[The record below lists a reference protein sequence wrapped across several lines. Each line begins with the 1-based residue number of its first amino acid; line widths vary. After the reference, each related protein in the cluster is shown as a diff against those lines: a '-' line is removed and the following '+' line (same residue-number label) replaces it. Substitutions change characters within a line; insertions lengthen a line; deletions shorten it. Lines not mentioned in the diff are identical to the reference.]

1 MNITRS
7 TLMLCD
13 VHIGRDGAREEDT
26 ARALIERLPHRYD
39 PDSTM
44 LAWLGDMT
52 DDGSREQIGVMGSI
66 MDRASEL
73 GFCQVATPG
82 NHDVARDGWQG
93 ASEHLHARFISRI
106 VLRGDLDV
114 TDMVAPW
121 YTTWGAWR
129 IVIADTMQAL
139 VGVDLRPDLARGEIG
154 AEQMRAIERLLIEH
168 DGPTML
174 FGHHHW
180 TYRTHYLTGDNALAD
195 VEAARRM
202 IMRARPDV
210 VGMGHKHRYELL
222 EIDGARV
229 AVAGARCTELQN
241 GWAPVVEIQ
250 TRGEALLR
258 ASQSLV

>member
-1 MNITRS
+1 
-7 TLMLCD
+7 MLCD
-13 VHIGRDGAREEDT
+13 VHIGRDGAREEDA
-26 ARALIERLPHRYD
+26 ARAMVERLPHRYD

-52 DDGSREQIGVMGSI
+52 DDGSRAQIEVMGSI

-93 ASEHLHARFISRI
+93 ASAHLHERFISRL

-114 TDMVAPW
+114 TSMVAPW
-121 YTTWGAWR
+121 HTTWGAWR

-139 VGVDLRPDLARGEIG
+139 IGADLRPDLARGEIG
-154 AEQMRAIERLLIEH
+154 AKQMGEIKRLLIEH

-195 VEAARRM
+195 VKAAQRM
-202 IMRARPDV
+202 IQRARPDV
-210 VGMGHKHRYELL
+210 VGMAHRHRFEMLGI
-222 EIDGARV
+222 EGARV
-229 AVAGARCTELQN
+229 AVAGARCTELRD
-241 GWAPVVEIQ
+241 GLSPVVEVL
-250 TRGEALLR
+250 TRRERLLHVGQ
-258 ASQSLV
+258 AFV